1 MTLEDVKESAL
12 MAFDTV
18 RANKLRS
25 ALTILGVSVGVV
37 TVIFMVSIIQGLN
50 KAFADQIGVTFPL
63 LSDWG
68 GEATHKYGVYV
79 DEYRAARRINF
90 LIGKDGKI
98 LEEQVDKDAIDPKK
112 IVDACERP
120 KLKS

>member
-1 MTLEDVKESAL
+1 MKNFQQNLKKLEAT
-12 MAFDTV
+12 DTQV
-18 RANKLRS
+18 
-25 ALTILGVSVGVV
+25 LGVSMDSP
-37 TVIFMVSIIQGLN
+37 FAN

-68 GEATHKYGVYV
+68 GATTHEYGVFV
-79 DEYRAARRINF
+79 DEYKAARRINF

-98 LEEQVDKDAIDPKK
+98 LEEQVDNEAIDPKK